1 MKKLSTTKFKALERK
16 AIIHLE
22 KHSST
27 CDDMLELIRPLI
39 SFELENNDCVFHQ
52 TGDGYCL
59 SWESKRSAS
68 NTPVFA
74 IINHFNAIGRTLDE
88 DDLLSISI

>member
-1 MKKLSTTKFKALERK
+1 MIKISITKFKALERK
-16 AIIHLE
+16 AITHLE

-27 CDDMLELIRPLI
+27 CDDMLVLIRPLI
-39 SFELENNDCVFHQ
+39 SFDLDPNDCVFYQ

-59 SWESKRSAS
+59 SWESKRNAT

-74 IINHFNAIGRTLDE
+74 IINQFYSLGRTLDE
-88 DDLLSISI
+88 DDLLTISI